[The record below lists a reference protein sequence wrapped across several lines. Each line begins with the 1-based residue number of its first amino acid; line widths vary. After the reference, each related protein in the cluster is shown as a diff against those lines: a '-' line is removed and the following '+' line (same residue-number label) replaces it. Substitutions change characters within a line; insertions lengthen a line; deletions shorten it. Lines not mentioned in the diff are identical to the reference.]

1 VQGPA
6 RAYRLH
12 LSVWQRI
19 IMLLRLLLI
28 LSLAVSA
35 AAAAQVPQ
43 NGTIDN
49 LAYTPQSAKRLLFT
63 GSYQGQS
70 VRMTI
75 DGLMAT
81 ESFQGYNALK
91 QVSDISAQVNSAPA
105 GPGLSSQLERVWER
119 FALLPLARADDNLLR
134 GFFSDSASDAR
145 RFFGA
150 PGHGA
155 RRLTRAKTEFLIW
168 INELSDPYHYTA

>member
-1 VQGPA
+1 M
-6 RAYRLH
+6 
-12 LSVWQRI
+12 

-28 LSLAVSA
+28 LLLAVSA

-70 VRMTI
+70 ARMTI

-81 ESFQGYNALK
+81 ESFQGYDALT
-91 QVSDISAQVNSAPA
+91 QVSDISAQVNSAAA
-105 GPGLSSQLERVWER
+105 GQ

-155 RRLTRAKTEFLIW
+155 RRLTCAKTEFLIW